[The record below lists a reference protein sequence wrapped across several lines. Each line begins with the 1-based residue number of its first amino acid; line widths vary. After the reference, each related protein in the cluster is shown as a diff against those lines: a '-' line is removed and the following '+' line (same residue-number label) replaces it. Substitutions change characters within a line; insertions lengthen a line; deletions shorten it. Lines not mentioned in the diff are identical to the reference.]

1 MNLRRVASWVAVLST
16 VLIHAAEPTA
26 RIRPHT
32 WATPVIN
39 AKLENCYA
47 VSDELYRCEQPTK
60 NDIPDLRTLGIR
72 SILNLRRHHTDSE
85 ALERAGF
92 APYLHRMDAGEV
104 TLDDLVAALRLIRT
118 AAKPVLV
125 HCWHGS
131 DRTGA
136 VVAAYRIVFQDW
148 TREAAL
154 DELRHGGFGYHERW
168 YPNIIKLFETLDTEE
183 LRRRVK
189 A

>member
-1 MNLRRVASWVAVLST
+1 MSWWIAALAPLFV
-16 VLIHAAEPTA
+16 HAAEPTA
-26 RIRPHT
+26 RVRPLA
-32 WATPVIN
+32 WATPIIN
-39 AKLENCYA
+39 ATLENCYA
-47 VSDELYRCEQPTK
+47 VSDDLFRCEQPTK
-60 NDIPDLRTLGIR
+60 NDIPDLRALGIR
-72 SILNLRRHHTDSE
+72 SILNLRQHHRDSD
-85 ALERAGF
+85 ALDRAGF
-92 APYLHRMDAGEV
+92 TPYLHRMNAGEITV
-104 TLDDLVAALRLIRT
+104 DDLVAALRLIR
-118 AAKPVLV
+118 AATKPVLV

-154 DELRHGGFGYHERW
+154 DELRHGGFGYHASW
-168 YPNIIKLFETLDTEE
+168 YPNIIKLFEAIAPDE